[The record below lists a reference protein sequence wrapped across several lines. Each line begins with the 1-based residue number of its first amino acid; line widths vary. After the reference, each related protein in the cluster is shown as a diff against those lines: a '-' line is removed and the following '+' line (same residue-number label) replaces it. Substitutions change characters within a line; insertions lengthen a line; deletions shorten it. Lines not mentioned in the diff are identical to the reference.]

1 LILFVFH
8 ALIVLEIFL
17 FCIAKI
23 RFTGRNGFR
32 RATAW
37 ANIAMVYLLLGLFV
51 SMAPAR
57 AQEPPA
63 AGPASAVAA
72 AAATA
77 ASGAAAALPA
87 PTWLRVPRLQGR
99 LTAAELGLLINTADP
114 YSVAVGEIYAS
125 QRGIPEA
132 NIARVVLPVKASL
145 SLGEFT
151 ALQAQVQDKLG
162 PQVQALALAWNLPYA
177 VECNSITS
185 ALAMGF
191 QPEICRN
198 SCGPSK
204 LSPYFSYVGARPFTD
219 LGLRPAMLLASRS
232 IDDAKALI
240 ARGVEADQSLPS
252 FASSNAFFVS
262 TPDAARNVRVA
273 QFPPATRLAPW
284 GVNVRRES
292 SQALPSMQ
300 RTLLY
305 TTGLVRVEGL
315 ASVDWLPGALA
326 DHLTS
331 YGGQL
336 DAVSPNGQMSVL
348 DWLQSGATASYGT
361 VSEPCNHRQKF
372 PHPQLLLLFYLQ
384 GVTAL
389 EAYWHSVAWPGQG
402 VFVGEPLAAPFAA
415 KFSSP

>member
-1 LILFVFH
+1 MAH
-8 ALIVLEIFL
+8 
-17 FCIAKI
+17 
-23 RFTGRNGFR
+23 
-32 RATAW
+32 
-37 ANIAMVYLLLGLFV
+37 LLLGAIVLAAFILA
-51 SMAPAR
+51 APAR
-57 AQEPPA
+57 AQEPTA
-63 AGPASAVAA
+63 AGPASAVAS

-77 ASGAAAALPA
+77 ASGAPA
-87 PTWLRVPRLQGR
+87 PPAPVWLRVPRLQGR
-99 LTAAELGLLINTADP
+99 LTAAELGLVINTADP
-114 YSVAVGEIYAS
+114 YSVAVGESYAS
-125 QRGIPEA
+125 QRGIPQA

-145 SLGEFT
+145 SLAEFT
-151 ALQAQVQDKLG
+151 ALQAQVQEKLG

-198 SCGPSK
+198 TCGPSK

-219 LGLRPAMLLASRS
+219 LGLRPAMMLASRS
-232 IDDAKALI
+232 VEDAKALI

-262 TPDAARNVRVA
+262 TPDAARNVRAV

-292 SQALPSMQ
+292 SQALPAMQ

-331 YGGQL
+331 FGGRL
-336 DAVSPNGQMSVL
+336 DNDSTTGQMSAL

-389 EAYWHSVAWPGQG
+389 EAYWHSVAWPAQG

-415 KFSSP
+415 KFASP

>member
-1 LILFVFH
+1 ML
-8 ALIVLEIFL
+8 A
-17 FCIAKI
+17 A
-23 RFTGRNGFR
+23 
-32 RATAW
+32 
-37 ANIAMVYLLLGLFV
+37 LLLSTLVMTVPAQAQAQDVTAAAGA
-51 SMAPAR
+51 SSAPPAPPSAASSAPA
-57 AQEPPA
+57 
-63 AGPASAVAA
+63 
-72 AAATA
+72 
-77 ASGAAAALPA
+77 A

-99 LTAAELGLLINTADP
+99 LTAADLGLLINTADP
-114 YSVAVGEIYAS
+114 YSVAVGEFYAS

-132 NIARVVLPVKASL
+132 NIARVTLPIKASL
-145 SLGEFT
+145 SEAEFM
-151 ALQAQVQDKLG
+151 ALQAQVQEKLG

-191 QPEICRN
+191 QPEICKN

-204 LSPYFSYVGARPFTD
+204 VSPYFSYLGARPFSD
-219 LGLRPAMLLASRS
+219 LGLRPAMMLASRS
-232 IDDAKALI
+232 VDDAKALI
-240 ARGVEADQSLPS
+240 ARGIDADQSLPS

-262 TPDAARNVRVA
+262 TPDAARNVRA
-273 QFPPATRLAPW
+273 TQFPPATHLKPW
-284 GVNVRRES
+284 GIDARRES
-292 SQALPSMQ
+292 SQALPVMP

-305 TTGLVRVEGL
+305 MTGLVKVEGL

-331 YGGQL
+331 FGGQL
-336 DAVSPNGQMSVL
+336 DAVSPSGQMSVL

-372 PHPQLLLLFYLQ
+372 PHPQLLLLFYMQ

-402 VFVGEPLAAPFAA
+402 VFVGEPLAAPFAP
-415 KFSSP
+415 KFTPKFGQR